1 MRDSCV
7 AGVPP
12 VEQTVEG
19 AIVKQFIK
27 ADDPVVNKVRNFVF
41 MLRNGNSVNDAIT
54 HTEINPSVVESL
66 GEMYLDAELTTR
78 LKQNPI
84 AVEP

>member
-1 MRDSCV
+1 MFGLDFCLS
-7 AGVPP
+7 P
-12 VEQTVEG
+12 
-19 AIVKQFIK
+19 VKQFVK

-41 MLRNGNSVNDAIT
+41 MLRNGDSLNDAIT
-54 HTEINPSVVESL
+54 HTGVNPSVIESL

-84 AVEP
+84 VIKP